1 VKIVVGYD
9 GSDHARRALER
20 AADLASPG
28 DEVLV
33 VGSVEP
39 KLEPI
44 STDGAHQDPS
54 ESEHRRQNLEEAN
67 AFLAERGIEAEAV
80 EAYGDPG
87 SAIVDAA
94 NDADLVVVGSRGRN
108 TLERLLLGSVSS
120 KVVHR
125 AKSDVLVV
133 R

>member
-20 AADLASPG
+20 AAHLASPG
-28 DEVLV
+28 DDVLV

-44 STDGAHQDPS
+44 STEGAHQDPS
-54 ESEHRRQNLEEAN
+54 EAEHRRQNLEDAK
-67 AFLAERGIEAEAV
+67 AFLAERGVEAETV

-94 NDADLVVVGSRGRN
+94 EDADLVVVGSRGRN

>member
-1 VKIVVGYD
+1 MRG
-9 GSDHARRALER
+9 GRSNAPHTSPLPATTCWWWARS
-20 AADLASPG
+20 SP
-28 DEVLV
+28 
-33 VGSVEP
+33 SSSR
-39 KLEPI
+39 I
-44 STDGAHQDPS
+44 STEGAHQDPS
-54 ESEHRRQNLEEAN
+54 EAEHRRQNLEDAK
-67 AFLAERGIEAEAV
+67 AFLAERGVEAETV

-94 NDADLVVVGSRGRN
+94 EDADLVVVGSRGRN

>member
-1 VKIVVGYD
+1 MKIVVGFD

-33 VGSVEP
+33 VGAVEP
-39 KLEPI
+39 KLEPGA
-44 STDGAHQDPS
+44 TTGAHQDPS
-54 ESEHRRQNLEEAN
+54 ESEHRRKSLEEAK
-67 AFLAERGIEAEAV
+67 ARLAEKGIEAGTV
-80 EAYGDPG
+80 EAYGDAG
-87 SAIVDAA
+87 SAIVHAA
-94 NDADLVVVGSRGRN
+94 KGADLIVVGSRGRN
-108 TLERLLLGSVSS
+108 TFERLLLGSVSS

-125 AKSDVLVV
+125 ADADVLVV

>member
-1 VKIVVGYD
+1 MKIVVGYD

-20 AADLASPG
+20 AAELASPG

-33 VGSVEP
+33 VGAVEP
-39 KLEPI
+39 KLEPE
-44 STDGAHQDPS
+44 THGAHQDPS
-54 ESEHRRQNLEEAN
+54 ESEHRRKSLEDAK
-67 AFLAERGIEAEAV
+67 AFLADKEVKVDTV

-87 SAIVDAA
+87 SAIVAA
-94 NDADLVVVGSRGRN
+94 AKDADLIVVGSRGRN

-120 KVVHR
+120 KVIHR

>member
-20 AADLASPG
+20 AANLASSG
-28 DEVLV
+28 DDVVV

-39 KLEPI
+39 KLEPV
-44 STDGAHQDPS
+44 STEGGRLDPS
-54 ESEHRRQNLEEAN
+54 ESEHRRQNLEDAS
-67 AFLAERGIEAEAV
+67 AFFAERGIEAETI

>member
-1 VKIVVGYD
+1 MKIVVGYD

-20 AADLASPG
+20 AADVANPG
-28 DEVLV
+28 DEILV
-33 VGSVEP
+33 VGAVEP
-39 KLEPI
+39 KLESGPT
-44 STDGAHQDPS
+44 SGAHQDPS
-54 ESEHRRQNLEEAN
+54 EAEHRRKNLEDAQ
-67 AFLAERGIEAEAV
+67 AFLAERGYEAETA

-94 NDADLVVVGSRGRN
+94 KGADLIVVGSRGRN

-125 AKSDVLVV
+125 AEADVLVV

>member
-20 AADLASPG
+20 AADVANPG
-28 DEVLV
+28 DDILV
-33 VGSVEP
+33 VGAVEP
-39 KLEPI
+39 KLEPGPTTG
-44 STDGAHQDPS
+44 SHQDPS
-54 ESEHRRQNLEEAN
+54 EAEHRRQNLEDAK
-67 AFLAERGIEAEAV
+67 AFFAEKGYDVETA

-87 SAIVDAA
+87 SAIVNAGE
-94 NDADLVVVGSRGRN
+94 DADLIVVGSRGRN

-120 KVVHR
+120 KVIHR